1 MNLLIPF
8 LLSLGAGI
16 VFAVMKTSSRRL
28 LCILA
33 IATAAVQAILL
44 TLPLITKTEGI
55 TIWQFSQSLH
65 ISLHAD
71 GIGALLGLLTGWGWL
86 LCIIFSAAYMRH
98 EEREST
104 FYAFLFLSQAC
115 LIGVFFADNLLSLY
129 LFFEMTTLASLPLV
143 LHSRTKDA
151 TAGGMSYLF
160 YSLAGAIIALF
171 GLMVI
176 YHEAGTLDF
185 VPGGYVT
192 EEHSSMLLLIGIFAC
207 AIGFG
212 AKGGLYPLHAWLPAA
227 HPQAPAPA
235 SALLSGII
243 TKSGVIAILRL
254 LFYVIDPAL
263 IRGTWVQYTLLTLAL
278 GTILIGSALAL
289 TEKNLKRRLA
299 FSSVSQVSY
308 VLAGLFLLN
317 NTAVLGAL
325 LQIIFHMI
333 AKSGLFLCAGALIW
347 FTGKSQAED
356 YIGLGKKY
364 PAVFVCYTV
373 FSLSLIGIP
382 PAGGFYSKWYLAQG
396 ALENAGPFAYIV
408 PIVLLVSALLT
419 AGYLLPVTG
428 KAFFSGKDLPQNIE
442 RERTPAAFL
451 LPLILLAAAAILPG
465 LFFPSVGEAVS
476 ALCAGIF
483 G

>member
-8 LLSLGAGI
+8 LFSLGAGI
-16 VFAVMKTSSRRL
+16 VFAVIKTSSRRL

-33 IATAAVQAILL
+33 IVAAAVQAILL
-44 TLPLITKTEGI
+44 TLPLIIKTEGI
-55 TIWQFSQSLH
+55 TIWQFSDTLR
-65 ISLHAD
+65 ISLHGD
-71 GIGALLGLLTGWGWL
+71 GLSALFGLLTGWGWL
-86 LCIIFSAAYMRH
+86 LCILFSSAYMRH
-98 EEREST
+98 EERENI
-104 FYAFLFLSQAC
+104 FYAFLFLSQAG

-143 LHSRTKDA
+143 LHSGTKDA

-171 GLMVI
+171 GLLVI
-176 YHEAGTLDF
+176 YHEVGTLDF
-185 VPGGYVT
+185 VPGGYIT
-192 EEHSSMLLLIGIFAC
+192 REHSGTLLLIGIFAC
-207 AIGFG
+207 VVGFG
-212 AKGGLYPLHAWLPAA
+212 AKGGLYPMHAWLPAA

-235 SALLSGII
+235 SALLSGVI

-263 IRGTWVQYTLLTLAL
+263 IRGTWVQYTLLTLSL
-278 GTILIGSALAL
+278 VTVLIGSALAL

-308 VLAGLFLLN
+308 VLTGLFLLSD
-317 NTAVLGAL
+317 TGLLGAL
-325 LQIIFHMI
+325 LQVIFHMI

-347 FTGKSQAED
+347 FTGKNQVQD

-373 FSLSLIGIP
+373 LSLSLIGIP
-382 PAGGFYSKWYLAQG
+382 PAGGFYSKWYLAEG
-396 ALENAGPFAYIV
+396 ALESAGPFAYIIPV
-408 PIVLLVSALLT
+408 VLLVSALLT
-419 AGYLLPVTG
+419 AGYLLPLCG
-428 KAFFSGKDLPQNIE
+428 KAFFSGTDTPENIQ
-442 RERTPAAFL
+442 RERTPIAFSL
-451 LPLILLAAAAILPG
+451 ALIVLAAAVVLPG
-465 LFFPSVGEAVS
+465 LFFPVLREALS
-476 ALCAGIF
+476 ALCAGIL

>member
-8 LLSLGAGI
+8 LIALGAGI
-16 VFAVMKTSSRRL
+16 VFAVIRTSSRRW
-28 LCILA
+28 LCTMA
-33 IATAAVQAILL
+33 IAVSAVQAVLL
-44 TLPLITKTEGI
+44 TLPLIIDTKEI
-55 TIWQFSQSLH
+55 ILWRFSETLRL
-65 ISLHAD
+65 SLHAD
-71 GIGALLGLLTGWGWL
+71 GIGALFGLLTGWGWL

-98 EEREST
+98 EERESV

-115 LIGVFFADNLLSLY
+115 LIGVFFADNLFSLY
-129 LFFEMTTLASLPLV
+129 LFFEMTTLATLPLV

-151 TAGGMSYLF
+151 TAGGLSYLF

-176 YHEAGTLDF
+176 YHNTGTLDF
-185 VPGGYVT
+185 IPGGYLHGT
-192 EEHSSMLLLIGIFAC
+192 GSDTLLLAGILAC
-207 AIGFG
+207 VIGFG

-254 LFYVIDPAL
+254 LFYVTDPAL
-263 IRGTWVQYTLLTLAL
+263 IRGTWVQYTLLVLAL
-278 GTILIGSALAL
+278 ITVLIGSALAL

-308 VLAGLFLLN
+308 VLVGLFLLN
-317 NTAVLGAL
+317 STAALGAL
-325 LQIIFHMI
+325 LQVVFHMI
-333 AKSGLFLCAGALIW
+333 AKSGLFLCAGALIYL
-347 FTGKSQAED
+347 TGKNQTED

-364 PAVFVCYTV
+364 PALFVCFTV
-373 FSLSLIGIP
+373 LSLSLIGIP

-396 ALENAGPFAYIV
+396 ALEGAGPFAYII
-408 PIVLLVSALLT
+408 PIVLLISALLT
-419 AGYLLPVTG
+419 AGYLLPVSG
-428 KAFFSGKDLPQNIE
+428 KAFFPGADISKNIR
-442 RERTPAAFL
+442 REKTPAALL
-451 LPLILLAAAAILPG
+451 LPLVLFAAAAILPG
-465 LFFPSVGEAVS
+465 LFFPVTEKAIS
-476 ALCAGIF
+476 ALSAGFF